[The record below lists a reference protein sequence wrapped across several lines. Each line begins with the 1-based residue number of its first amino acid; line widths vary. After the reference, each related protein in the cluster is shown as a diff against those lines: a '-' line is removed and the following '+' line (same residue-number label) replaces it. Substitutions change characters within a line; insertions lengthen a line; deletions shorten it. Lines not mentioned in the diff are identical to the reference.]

1 MGVDHRGGEEVV
13 EVEDNP
19 PSLEVV
25 VEVEVGHHAL
35 VAEVE
40 VEVEEGLL
48 QEQQV
53 PM

>member
-40 VEVEEGLL
+40 VEEGLL